1 MTSFQREIITD
12 LNSKQ
17 FAELVKKLTNN
28 VLVIKFTA
36 EWCGPCKKIK
46 PTVDKWFNTL
56 PDNIILAEID
66 IDENLDLYMAFK
78 RIKQIKGVPTIFA
91 YYGNRSEENNFLPND
106 SVVGGDVMAVNAF
119 FERVATVAIT
129 LK

>member
-1 MTSFQREIITD
+1 MSNSQREVITD
-12 LNSKQ
+12 LNSKEFQ
-17 FAELVKKLTNN
+17 RLVNGLSNN
-28 VLVIKFTA
+28 ILVIKFTA

-46 PTVDKWFNTL
+46 PTVDQWFNTL
-56 PDNIILAEID
+56 PGNVILAEID

-91 YYGNRSEENNFLPND
+91 YYGNRTEENKFLPND
-106 SVVGGDVMAVNAF
+106 SVSGADLMMVNAF
-119 FERVATVAIT
+119 FERAATVAIT

>member
-1 MTSFQREIITD
+1 MSKRVITD
-12 LNSKQ
+12 FENRHQ
-17 FAELVKKLTNN
+17 FKNFIKTYKGTFIL
-28 VLVIKFTA
+28 KFTA

-46 PTVDKWFNTL
+46 STVDQWFNTL
-56 PDNIILAEID
+56 PENVILAEID

>member
-1 MTSFQREIITD
+1 MSNSQREIITE

-17 FAELVKKLTNN
+17 FQELVKRLSNN
-28 VLVIKFTA
+28 IFIIKFTA

-46 PTVDKWFNTL
+46 PTVDGWFNTL
-56 PDNIILAEID
+56 PDNVILAEID

-78 RIKQIKGVPTIFA
+78 RIKQIRGVPTIFA
-91 YYGNRSEENNFLPND
+91 YYGNRVEENNFLPND
-106 SVVGGDVMAVNAF
+106 SVSGADLIEVNAF
-119 FERVATVAIT
+119 FERAATVAIT